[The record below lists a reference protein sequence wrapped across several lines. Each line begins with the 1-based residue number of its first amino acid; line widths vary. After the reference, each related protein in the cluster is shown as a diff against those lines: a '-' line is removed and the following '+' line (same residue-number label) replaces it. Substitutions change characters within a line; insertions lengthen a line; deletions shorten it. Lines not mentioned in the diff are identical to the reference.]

1 MHMENPYADMLTI
14 MREQGARDNPP
25 TIQVA
30 TVVSPPP
37 GIAIVLG
44 ELQVDKDNILIAD
57 YLLPNYQR
65 KITIP
70 ETTATGSVI
79 VNTPPPEP
87 HVHNISKVGI
97 PSGEIKLTDTLK
109 AGDKVAVMATSDRQT
124 YIVLAKV
131 VSC

>member
-1 MHMENPYADMLTI
+1 MENPFADMLTI

-70 ETTATGSVI
+70 ETSATGSV
-79 VNTPPPEP
+79 NTNTPPPPEP
-87 HVHNISKVGI
+87 HVHNITKVGI
-97 PSGEIKLTDTLK
+97 PSGDIKLTDTLK
-109 AGDKVAVMATSDRQT
+109 IGDKVAVMSTADRQT
-124 YIVLAKV
+124 YIILAKV